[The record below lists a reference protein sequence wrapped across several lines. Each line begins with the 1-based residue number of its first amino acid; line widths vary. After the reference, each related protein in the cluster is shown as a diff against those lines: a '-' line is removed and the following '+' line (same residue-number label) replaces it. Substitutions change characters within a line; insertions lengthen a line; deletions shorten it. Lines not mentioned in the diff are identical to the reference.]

1 MIDSKHFDDLAQK
14 AVRSLPS
21 GLQALKQDIESNLR
35 AGLEAAVSRL
45 DLVTREELQ
54 VQAGVLA
61 RTRQR
66 LQQLEA
72 RVAELERHVDL
83 AGGTEEG

>member
-1 MIDSKHFDDLAQK
+1 MIDPKRLDDLAQK
-14 AVRSLPS
+14 LASSLPS
-21 GLQALKQDIESNLR
+21 GIRVLKEDLERHLR
-35 AGLEAAVSRL
+35 ASLEAAMGRL
-45 DLVTREELQ
+45 DLVTREELE

-72 RVAELERHVDL
+72 RVTELERQLDL
-83 AGGTEEG
+83 GGSAEG